1 MPGLFCFWSTT
12 MSDEILKIVLDKVE
26 KMETKISNAKSM
38 NGGFDKLM
46 MEVEHIKDTQTD
58 ILEGVRGVK
67 QNLYEPD
74 SGLFSR
80 VKELE
85 SESRVRAA
93 YVQET
98 KPALDFAKELQVW
111 KKKAD
116 KDLEDFEK
124 MQIEFAKLQDWKAGA
139 QKVIWLIATAAGGM
153 WVDWVYNYSNCFF
166 YSHSLLSHQAQRSG
180 KKNKKT
186 YRNPLDVGRLGRI
199 METNIH

>member
-1 MPGLFCFWSTT
+1 

-26 KMETKISNAKSM
+26 KMESKISNAQSM

-46 MEVEHIKDTQTD
+46 NEVEHIKKTQTD

-85 SESRVRAA
+85 SESKIRNA
-93 YVQET
+93 YVKET

-111 KKKAD
+111 KKHAD
-116 KDLEDFEK
+116 KELVQFEK
-124 MQIEFAKLQDWKAGA
+124 LQIEFEKLKDWKDGA

-153 WVDWVYNYSNCFF
+153 WVKHFMD
-166 YSHSLLSHQAQRSG
+166 LMM
-180 KKNKKT
+180 K
-186 YRNPLDVGRLGRI
+186 
-199 METNIH
+199 

>member
-1 MPGLFCFWSTT
+1 
-12 MSDEILKIVLDKVE
+12 MSDEILKLVLDKVE

-46 MEVEHIKDTQTD
+46 LEVEHIKDTQTD

-85 SESRVRAA
+85 TESLRRLE
-93 YVQET
+93 YVKES
-98 KPALDFAKELQVW
+98 KPALEFAKELQLW

-124 MQIEFAKLQDWKAGA
+124 MQIEFAKLQDWKDGA
-139 QKVIWLIATAAGGM
+139 QKVIWLVATAAGGM
-153 WVDWVYNYSNCFF
+153 WVKHFMD
-166 YSHSLLSHQAQRSG
+166 LMM
-180 KKNKKT
+180 K
-186 YRNPLDVGRLGRI
+186 
-199 METNIH
+199 